1 MTDVLQAA
9 ASPSKGAAPQSEPD
23 VYPARLVLG
32 VVCDHCGA
40 GHAVTIGD
48 PDRGGA
54 GWAEAPDRCR
64 NGCGPNWRVMAVPG
78 DGSETQLSASWEP
91 AAEARFPSGF
101 NPFRDEQLP
110 ERGPRAEHAEVG
122 DLEAER

>member
-1 MTDVLQAA
+1 MTDVVQAA
-9 ASPSKGAAPQSEPD
+9 ASPSKGAAPQREPD

-40 GHAVTIGD
+40 GHSVTVAH
-48 PDRGGA
+48 PDRDGA
-54 GWAEAPDRCR
+54 RWAEAPDRCR

-91 AAEARFPSGF
+91 GRRSAVPVGLQ
-101 NPFRDEQLP
+101 PLP
-110 ERGPRAEHAEVG
+110 
-122 DLEAER
+122 

>member
-1 MTDVLQAA
+1 MTDVLHAA
-9 ASPSKGAAPQSEPD
+9 ASPSKGAAPHSEPD

-32 VVCDHCGA
+32 VVCDQCGA
-40 GHAVTIGD
+40 GHSVTIAH
-48 PDRGGA
+48 PDRDGA
-54 GWAEAPDRCR
+54 VWAEAPDLCR

-78 DGSETQLSASWEP
+78 DGSETQLSASREP

-101 NPFRDEQLP
+101 NPFRDEQP
-110 ERGPRAEHAEVG
+110 SERGPRAERAEVG

>member
-1 MTDVLQAA
+1 MTDVVQAPT
-9 ASPSKGAAPQSEPD
+9 SPSKGAAPQSEPD

-40 GHAVTIGD
+40 GHSVTIAH
-48 PDRGGA
+48 PDRDGA

-64 NGCGPNWRVMAVPG
+64 NGCGPDWRVMAVPG

-110 ERGPRAEHAEVG
+110 ERGPRAERAEVA